1 MANRFLIIFFLK
13 FKVPPQILPFSFGE
27 EISNAGDIMIVQ
39 CMVLKGDLPIEI
51 SWKHNEK
58 ILKSNENGIA
68 ISKISARV
76 SSLNFENV
84 DGYHRGNYTCV
95 AMNMAGI
102 SEKSSQLN
110 VNGSYYSHVIL

>member
-1 MANRFLIIFFLK
+1 
-13 FKVPPQILPFSFGE
+13 
-27 EISNAGDIMIVQ
+27 MIVQ

-58 ILKSNENGIA
+58 ILRSNENGIA
-68 ISKISARV
+68 ISKMSARV
-76 SSLNFENV
+76 SSLNIENV

-110 VNGSYYSHVIL
+110 VNGSYYLFFFLNFFFY